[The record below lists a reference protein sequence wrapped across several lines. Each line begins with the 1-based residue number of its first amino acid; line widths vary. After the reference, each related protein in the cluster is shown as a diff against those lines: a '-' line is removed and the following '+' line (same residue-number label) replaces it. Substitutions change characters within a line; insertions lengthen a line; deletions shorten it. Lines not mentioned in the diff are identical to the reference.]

1 MAAKR
6 KGGNGRKK
14 TVLLPI
20 VKKNARHVSFSKRK
34 GGLFSKAS
42 MLAEL
47 TGAQVAAVVFSPGGN
62 VFSFG
67 HPSVDAVVDRFMAGD
82 GAEVQAAAADHRLQ
96 TLYRLHGV
104 MRKELAE
111 RNKGKKRADEAL
123 AQQHAAGDQ
132 IAAWLQ
138 PEVHDMGYEDMAAF
152 AATLMQVQAAVSG
165 RSNQVLMEAYHL
177 DIKRKLQV
185 PPPPPPP
192 LQLFSASTFEV
203 GSSSNANAGIEMQQM
218 QMAMRPPPPPLQLF
232 SASTFEVGSSSNANA
247 GIEMQQMQMAMR
259 PPPPPL
265 QLFSA
270 STFELGSSSNANAGI
285 EMQQMQMAMH
295 PTPPQM
301 HQMFMAMQPQPGFA
315 AEQTLPPVPE
325 STAVMEMV
333 HQGFGPNSGYP
344 Y

>member
-203 GSSSNANAGIEMQQM
+203 GSSSND
-218 QMAMRPPPPPLQLF
+218 
-232 SASTFEVGSSSNANA
+232 NA

-285 EMQQMQMAMH
+285 EMQQMQMAMR
-295 PTPPQM
+295 PPPPQM

-315 AEQTLPPVPE
+315 AEQMLPPVPE

-333 HQGFGPNSGYP
+333 HQGFGPNAGYP